1 MQEDPSPDALVADPE
16 MRIARRQRGSRWK
29 VPLLVA
35 TIVLA
40 LAAGLGWWLARFAT
54 PAAPPAAVP
63 PPQAEASA
71 PTRVAAASEPAPPQ
85 PPAPAEDAGALPAL
99 DESDLVFAR
108 WLEDVLG
115 REGMAQLRINDFARN
130 LVATVDNL
138 GREHAP
144 SRLWPV
150 NPAAGRFETDSRDG
164 RTVIGAD
171 NALRYT
177 PFVILVESAEP
188 ARLAAVYR
196 QAYPL
201 LQQAYESLGYPG
213 RTFHARLL
221 AVIDQLLAAP
231 EPEGEIELL
240 PVEVRGPRPLTQP
253 WRYLAFADPALE
265 QLPAGQKLMVR
276 MGPVNER
283 RLKQVLSR
291 LRAALTAPVPAP
303 APLPA
308 R

>member
-1 MQEDPSPDALVADPE
+1 MG
-16 MRIARRQRGSRWK
+16 IAQRQRVSLWK
-29 VPLLVA
+29 TPLLVA
-35 TIVLA
+35 AIMLA
-40 LAAGLGWWLARFAT
+40 LAAGLWWWLAR
-54 PAAPPAAVP
+54 PAAPVAPQSAAQ

-71 PTRVAAASEPAPPQ
+71 PPQLAAASEPAPP
-85 PPAPAEDAGALPAL
+85 PPDPSEDAGALPAL

-108 WLEDVLG
+108 WLEEVLG
-115 REGMAQLRINDFARN
+115 REGMAQLRINGFARN
-130 LVATVDNL
+130 FVATVDNL
-138 GREHAP
+138 GRESAP

-150 NPAAGRFETDSRDG
+150 NPAAGQFETESRDG

-171 NALRYT
+171 NTLRYT
-177 PFVILVESAEP
+177 PFVILVESVDP
-188 ARLAAVYR
+188 ARLVAVYR
-196 QAYPL
+196 HAYPL

-231 EPEGEIELL
+231 EPEGEIEVL

-265 QLPAGQKLMVR
+265 QLSAGQKLMVR
-276 MGPVNER
+276 MGPVNQR
-283 RLKQVLSR
+283 RLAQVLSR
-291 LRAALTAPVPAP
+291 LRAALVAPATAEVPAP
-303 APLPA
+303 MPA